1 MLRVGSA
8 NLNNRSMGTDT
19 ALAVLALRAGGKQTF
34 GTYPFHEAA
43 FLGGAST
50 LRGWT
55 EQRFA
60 GDAAVYGNAELRA
73 YLSEIFFVLP
83 GELGIFALA
92 DAGRVFLDGESSDA
106 WHSALGGGLWVAFL
120 DRANTI
126 SVAYGRGRERGGVYV
141 NLGFMF

>member
-1 MLRVGSA
+1 
-8 NLNNRSMGTDT
+8 
-19 ALAVLALRAGGKQTF
+19 VLALRAGGKQTF

-126 SVAYGRGRERGGVYV
+126 SVAYARGRERGGVYV
-141 NLGFMF
+141 NLGFIV